1 MSQRELQKYALLGHN
16 VSYSLSPLIHN
27 TSALSLGLEASY
39 EILDVDPAQF
49 KNIHDVLIEKNIMGF
64 NVTKPYK
71 EMISSAL
78 GVGKLGSFN
87 TGFYHNSEWKLDS
100 TDFKGY
106 ERALER
112 NHIKLDQTE
121 HIIFLGNGGAVSALI
136 DGIYE
141 KFPEGHNFHI
151 LRRNSDKDNKFSK
164 YISKVSFYDFD
175 PLNLEKICRTHSKAH
190 LVQAT
195 SLPQLGNIMDEFSN
209 VIPDSFEGS
218 FYDLVYGFECS
229 LADRFAK
236 LSLPFDD
243 GLAMLIEQ
251 ARASQ
256 EIWWGRSASYD
267 LISEAIK
274 KKFTQGEA

>member
-1 MSQRELQKYALLGHN
+1 MSQSELKKYALLGHK
-16 VSYSLSPLIHN
+16 VSYSLSPLIHSK
-27 TSALSLGLEASY
+27 SANNLGIEASY
-39 EILDVDPAQF
+39 EVLDIDPNQF
-49 KNIHDVLIEKNIMGF
+49 KSIGEILREKNIIGF

-78 GVGKLGSFN
+78 GMSILGSFN
-87 TGFYHNSEWKLDS
+87 TGFYEKNEWNLES
-100 TDFKGY
+100 TDFRGY
-106 ERALER
+106 ERALDR
-112 NHIKLDQTE
+112 NRIKLDQTE

-136 DGIYE
+136 AGMCE
-141 KFPEGHNFHI
+141 KFPEAHQFHI
-151 LRRNSDKDNKFSK
+151 LRRNSDKDNIFSK
-164 YISKVSFYDFD
+164 YSSKVKYYDFD
-175 PLNLEKICRTHSKAH
+175 PLNLKKICKSHSKAH

-195 SLPQLGNIMDEFSN
+195 SLPQLGNRMDEFSN
-209 VIPDSFEGS
+209 VVPDNFRGS
-218 FYDLVYGFECS
+218 FYDLVYGFDCS
-229 LADRFAK
+229 FANRFAK

-256 EIWWGRSASYD
+256 EIWWGRSASYE